1 MRESASIPTLDECRA
16 LFDPDG
22 FFLEKELIQ
31 SYLDAYPQAAY
42 TKHKKRQQ
50 LIDKQVAV
58 LKWIEPLIT
67 AEPVRDDWVA
77 AWFDIGWA
85 RFCAH
90 PDSIN
95 HTPAPQYLSRQPS
108 HAYIPP
114 RAHSGEAS
122 IPRGHKNVPPLHVY
136 TADYRV
142 ASIQSQL
149 SIS

>member
-1 MRESASIPTLDECRA
+1 M
-16 LFDPDG
+16 FDPDG

-31 SYLDAYPQAAY
+31 SYLDAYPQAAD

-67 AEPVRDDWVA
+67 AEPIRDDRVA

-95 HTPAPQYLSRQPS
+95 HTQHHSIYRASPVMRTYPLEHIAVKRR
-108 HAYIPP
+108 IRVGTKMCPP
-114 RAHSGEAS
+114 TR
-122 IPRGHKNVPPLHVY
+122 LHG
-136 TADYRV
+136 
-142 ASIQSQL
+142 
-149 SIS
+149 